1 MKDNESAG
9 ETHSGSTSTSTSTT
23 TTTTAKPVTTSTYQP
38 TTQTSITTLP
48 PKKQSVVS
56 STSTPNHYLSTTT
69 KSFDSDLI
77 DEDEY
82 EYDDDYL
89 TTDGKD
95 LQSYQ
100 DSSKSVERLF
110 SFWLG
115 WKFRPGKSVQKDKLS
130 NSNIVLIVSVYLFQ
144 ILKRTTTKRAWPST
158 CSLPNNSS
166 SIKIMERANCSLPW
180 NQPYRSNSSNFKM
193 VERLR

>member
-1 MKDNESAG
+1 MIKDNESAG

-23 TTTTAKPVTTSTYQP
+23 TSTTAKPATTSTYQP

-56 STSTPNHYLSTTT
+56 STSTPNHYLPTTP

-95 LQSYQ
+95 LQNYQ
-100 DSSKSVERLF
+100 DSSKSIGTR
-110 SFWLG
+110 S
-115 WKFRPGKSVQKDKLS
+115 
-130 NSNIVLIVSVYLFQ
+130 I
-144 ILKRTTTKRAWPST
+144 
-158 CSLPNNSS
+158 PNR
-166 SIKIMERANCSLPW
+166 KI
-180 NQPYRSNSSNFKM
+180 
-193 VERLR
+193 